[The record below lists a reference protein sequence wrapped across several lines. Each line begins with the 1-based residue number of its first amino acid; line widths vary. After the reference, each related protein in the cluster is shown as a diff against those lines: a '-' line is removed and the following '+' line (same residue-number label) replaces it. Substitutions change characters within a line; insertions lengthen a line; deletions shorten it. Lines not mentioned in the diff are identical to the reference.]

1 MTTHVEAITLGIDV
15 GKRYLEVAGRDWE
28 GVRVVTNSPTA
39 IEQFLNTFRE
49 PVALAVE
56 ATNTFHEPLVD
67 RALARGFQVYLID
80 GYKLNKYRE
89 AVGVRAK
96 TDASD
101 AQLLHRYL
109 VAERPHLRALTLHSL
124 AERQLWRLLKRRAKL
139 VKVRSQ
145 MTLSLR
151 DLDLPGPEVH
161 DALTSLTRLI
171 DRLTALAHGLAVKC
185 GWSEALG
192 QLRTIPGVGELS
204 AFALKT
210 MYNRGEFS
218 NVDCFIAFLGL
229 DIKVRDSGTYR
240 GRRKLTKKGDPEV
253 RRLLFNGARNAAY
266 RRHEWAVHKQQ
277 LMARGLSEIQT
288 SVILARKIARIG
300 YAVLKTG
307 KTYEK
312 TKITCAPS

>member
-1 MTTHVEAITLGIDV
+1 MATHGEASTLGFDV
-15 GKRYLEVAGRDWE
+15 SKQYLEVAGSDFE
-28 GVRVVTNSPTA
+28 GIRVINNSPKA
-39 IEQFLNTFRE
+39 IEAFLNAFRA

-56 ATNTFHEPLVD
+56 ATNTFHERLVD
-67 RALARGFQVYLID
+67 QALARGFQVYLVD
-80 GYKLNKYRE
+80 GYKVSKYRE

-101 AQLLHRYL
+101 AHLLHRYL
-109 VAERPHLRALTLHSL
+109 VAERTQLRAVSRHSP
-124 AERQLWRLLKRRAKL
+124 AERQLWRVLKRRAKL

-145 MTLSLR
+145 MTMSLR
-151 DLDLPGPEVH
+151 DLDLPVPEVH
-161 DALTSLTRLI
+161 EALTSLTRLI
-171 DRLTALAHGLAVKC
+171 DRLTALAHGLAQQC
-185 GWSEALG
+185 GWSESLA

-204 AFALKT
+204 AFALKA
-210 MYNRGEFS
+210 MYNRGEF
-218 NVDCFIAFLGL
+218 NNGDCFIAFLGL

-266 RRHEWAVHKQQ
+266 RQPEWAIHKHQ

-300 YAVLKTG
+300 YALLKTG
-307 KTYEK
+307 NTYQK
-312 TKITCAPS
+312 TKPTCALS